1 IKYLIEIACD
11 NNGIVLDFFSGSGT
25 TADAVIQQ
33 NNLDGGTRKFILV
46 QLPEPCSKEDSKHYI
61 NICEIGK
68 ERIRRAGAKI
78 KGEVEAGNAQLKLE
92 EEPRQVPDIGFKVF
106 KLDSSNLKK
115 WQPREDDLE
124 QSLFDSVG
132 NYVEGRSEKDV
143 VYEIMLK
150 MGLSLTCP
158 LEEHDVGGKKVYAIG
173 YGALML

>member
-1 IKYLIEIACD
+1 NAE
-11 NNGIVLDFFSGSGT
+11 
-25 TADAVIQQ
+25 
-33 NNLDGGTRKFILV
+33 DGGNRKFICV
-46 QLPEPCSKEDSKHYI
+46 QLPEPCDENSEAAKAGYS

-68 ERIRRAGAKI
+68 ERIRRAGEKI
-78 KGEVEAGNAQLKLE
+78 KGEVEAGNAQFKLG
-92 EEPRQVPDIGFKVF
+92 EEPKQVPDIGFKVF

-173 YGALML
+173 YGALMLCLDDDITTDVAQFMAQLKNQLT